1 MFPLH
6 VTLVPYQW
14 HIYVC
19 PLAYYPKRGTYHPNR
34 VSAMQRGRTLWCA
47 LTMAQFGV
55 WPRSDHL
62 ESQLFQRLRLS
73 VDSFKGTIDGTFRF
87 LDMQT
92 QFYN

>member
-1 MFPLH
+1 
-6 VTLVPYQW
+6 
-14 HIYVC
+14 
-19 PLAYYPKRGTYHPNR
+19 
-34 VSAMQRGRTLWCA
+34 
-47 LTMAQFGV
+47 
-55 WPRSDHL
+55 L